1 MRGSEAQERLAASA
15 RFSRRQTAEKGSKAF
30 TERYSRLKD
39 YCDVILSRVARGAEK
54 ALDRLK
60 FDVEQEEIA
69 KRVAEYEARLDQIYE
84 EMLKEESIEKFESE
98 REQARDSLNENW
110 GLDWDED
117 DYEEFWDTFG
127 DSDLIDT
134 YGSEQLIY
142 IGERFIKERG
152 ELRPSKVAKIA
163 KQTMNEISGMGF
175 TQEQAIDRFNR
186 NIEKAIQKRNKKG
199 R

>member
-1 MRGSEAQERLAASA
+1 MRKKEREYKEAITAFNRSAGQIRRYHPEIDTSEYISGVT
-15 RFSRRQTAEKGSKAF
+15 TAKGAK
-30 TERYSRLKD
+30 R
-39 YCDVILSRVARGAEK
+39 

-60 FDVEQEEIA
+60 FDVEQEEISA
-69 KRVAEYEARLDQIYE
+69 RVAEYEERLEAIYE
-84 EMLKEESIEKFESE
+84 EMLKEESIEKFEEE
-98 REQARDSLNENW
+98 RDRARESLNDNW
-110 GLDWDED
+110 GLDWEEE

-163 KQTMNEISGMGF
+163 KQTMNEITGRGF
-175 TQEQAIDRFNR
+175 TQEQAIDRFNH
-186 NIEKAIQKRNKKG
+186 NIEKAIQKKIKKG

>member
-1 MRGSEAQERLAASA
+1 MRRGQREYKAAVTAFNRSA
-15 RFSRRQTAEKGSKAF
+15 GQIRRYHPEIDTGEYLSGVTTAK
-30 TERYSRLKD
+30 
-39 YCDVILSRVARGAEK
+39 GAER
-54 ALDRLK
+54 ALKQLK
-60 FDVEQEEIA
+60 FDVEQIEIA
-69 KRVAEYEARLDQIYE
+69 ERVAQYEERLESIYQ
-84 EMLKEESIEKFESE
+84 EMLKEESIERFEDE
-98 REQARDSLNENW
+98 RERARESLNENW
-110 GLDWDED
+110 GLDWEEE

-142 IGERFIKERG
+142 VGERFIKERG

-163 KQTMNEISGMGF
+163 KQTMNEITGMGF

-186 NIEKAIQKRNKKG
+186 NIEKAIQKKAKKG

>member
-1 MRGSEAQERLAASA
+1 MRKQQREYRAAVTAFNRSAGQIRRYHPEIDTGEYLSGVTTAKGAQR
-15 RFSRRQTAEKGSKAF
+15 
-30 TERYSRLKD
+30 
-39 YCDVILSRVARGAEK
+39 
-54 ALDRLK
+54 ALEQLK
-60 FDVEQEEIA
+60 FDVEQIEIA
-69 KRVAEYEARLDQIYE
+69 ERVAQYEERLESIYQ
-84 EMLKEESIEKFESE
+84 EMLKEESIERFEDE
-98 REQARDSLNENW
+98 RERARESLNENW
-110 GLDWDED
+110 GLDWEEE

-142 IGERFIKERG
+142 VGERFIKERG

-163 KQTMNEISGMGF
+163 KQTMNEITGMGF

-186 NIEKAIQKRNKKG
+186 NIEKAIQKKAKKG

>member
-1 MRGSEAQERLAASA
+1 MTRKEREYKEALTKFNRSA
-15 RFSRRQTAEKGSKAF
+15 GQLK
-30 TERYSRLKD
+30 RYHPGLDIND
-39 YCDVILSRVARGAEK
+39 YLTGVSTARGAEK

-60 FDVEQEEIA
+60 FDAEQEDIA

-127 DSDLIDT
+127 DSGLIDT

>member
-1 MRGSEAQERLAASA
+1 MRKKEREYKEAITKFNRSA
-15 RFSRRQTAEKGSKAF
+15 GQIK
-30 TERYSRLKD
+30 RYHPEID
-39 YCDVILSRVARGAEK
+39 TGEYLSGVTTARGAQR

-69 KRVAEYEARLDQIYE
+69 TRVAEYEERLNKIYE
-84 EMLKEESIEKFESE
+84 EMLKEESIEKFEEE
-98 REQARDSLNENW
+98 RDRARESLNDNW
-110 GLDWDED
+110 GLDWEEE

-163 KQTMNEISGMGF
+163 KQTMNEITGRGF
-175 TQEQAIDRFNR
+175 TQEQAIDRFNH
-186 NIEKAIQKRNKKG
+186 NIEKTIQKKIKKG

>member
-1 MRGSEAQERLAASA
+1 MRKQQREYKVAVTAFNRSA
-15 RFSRRQTAEKGSKAF
+15 GQIRRYHPEIDTGEYLSGVTTAK
-30 TERYSRLKD
+30 
-39 YCDVILSRVARGAEK
+39 GAER
-54 ALDRLK
+54 ALKQLK
-60 FDVEQEEIA
+60 FDVEQIEIA
-69 KRVAEYEARLDQIYE
+69 ERVAQYEERLESIYQ
-84 EMLKEESIEKFESE
+84 EMLKEESIERFEDE
-98 REQARDSLNENW
+98 RERARESLNENW
-110 GLDWDED
+110 GLDWEEE

-163 KQTMNEISGMGF
+163 KQTMNEITGMGF

-186 NIEKAIQKRNKKG
+186 NIEKAIQKKAKKG

>member
-1 MRGSEAQERLAASA
+1 MRKKQREYKAAVTAFKRSAGQIRRYHPKIDTSEYLSGVT
-15 RFSRRQTAEKGSKAF
+15 TAKGAK
-30 TERYSRLKD
+30 R
-39 YCDVILSRVARGAEK
+39 
-54 ALDRLK
+54 ALNQLK
-60 FDVEQEEIA
+60 FDVEQIEIA
-69 KRVAEYEARLDQIYE
+69 ERVAQYEERLESIYQ
-84 EMLKEESIEKFESE
+84 EMLKEESIEKFEDE
-98 REQARDSLNENW
+98 RERARESLNENW
-110 GLDWDED
+110 GLDWEEE

-163 KQTMNEISGMGF
+163 KQTMNEITGMGF

-186 NIEKAIQKRNKKG
+186 NIEKAIQKKAKKG

>member
-1 MRGSEAQERLAASA
+1 MRKQQREYKAAVTAFNRSAGQIRRHHPEIDTGEYLSGVTTAKGAQRA
-15 RFSRRQTAEKGSKAF
+15 
-30 TERYSRLKD
+30 LKQ
-39 YCDVILSRVARGAEK
+39 
-54 ALDRLK
+54 LK
-60 FDVEQEEIA
+60 FDVEQIEIA
-69 KRVAEYEARLDQIYE
+69 ERVAQYEERLESIYQ
-84 EMLKEESIEKFESE
+84 EMLKEESIERFEDE
-98 REQARDSLNENW
+98 RERARESLNENW
-110 GLDWDED
+110 GLDWEEE

-163 KQTMNEISGMGF
+163 KQTMNEITGMGF

-186 NIEKAIQKRNKKG
+186 NIEKVIQKKAKKG

>member
-1 MRGSEAQERLAASA
+1 MRKQQREYKAAVTAFKRSAGQIRRYHPEIDTGEYLSGVTTAKGAQRA
-15 RFSRRQTAEKGSKAF
+15 
-30 TERYSRLKD
+30 LKQ
-39 YCDVILSRVARGAEK
+39 
-54 ALDRLK
+54 LK
-60 FDVEQEEIA
+60 FDVEQIEIA
-69 KRVAEYEARLDQIYE
+69 ERVAQYEERLESIYQ
-84 EMLKEESIEKFESE
+84 EMLKEESIERFEDE
-98 REQARDSLNENW
+98 RERARESLNENW
-110 GLDWDED
+110 GLDWEEE

-163 KQTMNEISGMGF
+163 KQTMNEITGMGF

-186 NIEKAIQKRNKKG
+186 NIEKAIQKKAKKG

>member
-1 MRGSEAQERLAASA
+1 MRRGQREYKAAVTAFNRSAGQIRRYHPEIDTSEYISGVTTAKGAQR
-15 RFSRRQTAEKGSKAF
+15 
-30 TERYSRLKD
+30 
-39 YCDVILSRVARGAEK
+39 
-54 ALDRLK
+54 ALEQLK
-60 FDVEQEEIA
+60 FDVEQIEIA
-69 KRVAEYEARLDQIYE
+69 KRVVQYEERLESIYQ
-84 EMLKEESIEKFESE
+84 EMLKEESIEKFEDE
-98 REQARDSLNENW
+98 RERARESLNENW
-110 GLDWDED
+110 GLDWEEE

-152 ELRPSKVAKIA
+152 ELRPSKIAKIA
-163 KQTMNEISGMGF
+163 KQTMNEITGMGF

-186 NIEKAIQKRNKKG
+186 NIEKAIQKKAKKG

>member
-1 MRGSEAQERLAASA
+1 MRKQQREYKAAVTAFNRSA
-15 RFSRRQTAEKGSKAF
+15 GQIRRYHPEIDTGEYLSGVTTAK
-30 TERYSRLKD
+30 
-39 YCDVILSRVARGAEK
+39 GAER
-54 ALDRLK
+54 ALKQLK
-60 FDVEQEEIA
+60 FDVEQIEIA
-69 KRVAEYEARLDQIYE
+69 ERVAQYEERLESIYQ
-84 EMLKEESIEKFESE
+84 EMLKEESIERFEDE
-98 REQARDSLNENW
+98 RERARESLNENW
-110 GLDWDED
+110 GLDWEEE

-163 KQTMNEISGMGF
+163 KQTMNEITGMGF

-186 NIEKAIQKRNKKG
+186 NIEKAIQKKAKKG

>member
-1 MRGSEAQERLAASA
+1 MKKQQREYKAALTAFRRSA
-15 RFSRRQTAEKGSKAF
+15 GQIRRYHPDIDTGVYLSGVTTAKG
-30 TERYSRLKD
+30 
-39 YCDVILSRVARGAEK
+39 VNK
-54 ALDRLK
+54 ALNQLK
-60 FDVEQEEIA
+60 FDVEQKEIA
-69 KRVAEYEARLDQIYE
+69 KRVAAYEERLEAIYE
-84 EMLKEESIEKFESE
+84 EMLKEESMEKFEEE
-98 REQARDSLNENW
+98 RDRARDSLNDNW

-163 KQTMNEISGMGF
+163 KQTMNEISGSGF

-186 NIEKAIQKRNKKG
+186 NIERAIQKKSKKSKKG